1 MGIILNVPK
10 AYEDFVNFIV
20 SGIQPEAVLAYHPA
34 PETSDRVE
42 TLVVKSKAKALTD
55 AEQSELDHFLQ
66 IEHIMRL
73 AKARAHQLLKA

>member
-1 MGIILNVPK
+1 MNVPK
-10 AYEDFVNFIV
+10 AYEEFVNFIV
-20 SGIQPEAVLAYHPA
+20 SGIQPEAVIAYQPM

-42 TLVVKSKAKALTD
+42 TLVFKSKANGLTD